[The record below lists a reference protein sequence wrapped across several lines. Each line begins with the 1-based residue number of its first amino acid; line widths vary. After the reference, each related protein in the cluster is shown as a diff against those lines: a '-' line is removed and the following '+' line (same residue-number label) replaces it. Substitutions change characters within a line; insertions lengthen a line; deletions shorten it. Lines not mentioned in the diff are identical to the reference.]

1 MAARRRG
8 RRALTHGPCE
18 RSCSLGATRGRSEWC
33 MKCINHWDSDRVR
46 MFCQS
51 WWLGFQVGGGRGG
64 EISGKSF
71 VHIRR
76 VHIGGFSPPVEK
88 YFIMVAASWFSPRR
102 RIMVPTAVRY
112 GINAAERTQCD
123 RRPLTRTT
131 APTTTWTRWS
141 HGALTSERLR
151 KREVTEVLLRRLGI
165 GEWRPPHPARSL
177 LWNAHG
183 APARERASGSAK
195 AGRSCLPVSY
205 AQPHGLVMLANY

>member
-1 MAARRRG
+1 VAARRRG

-33 MKCINHWDSDRVR
+33 MKSINHWDSDESRLVCR
-46 MFCQS
+46 S

-123 RRPLTRTT
+123 RRPLTWTA
-131 APTTTWTRWS
+131 APTTAWTRWS

-151 KREVTEVLLRRLGI
+151 KRGSHRGLAAPIGHRGMASPAPCPVTAVERTRRT
-165 GEWRPPHPARSL
+165 RA
-177 LWNAHG
+177 
-183 APARERASGSAK
+183 RASGSAK